1 MPNQKIKILLVDDHP
16 VLREGLKTVLELKG
30 EFQIVG
36 EAESGFEAC
45 KMVPLTNPDIVLMDI
60 CMPQMDGIKAS
71 KNIKILYPQTRILL
85 LTMHDDAN
93 YILEALEIGVE
104 GFILK
109 MSEMDKV
116 VNAINLIM
124 ENETYFDPKI
134 TQSLIRKDQ
143 MIENINATDNVI
155 AKYAL
160 TSREVEIAELT
171 VAGFSSKQMADKLF
185 ISTNTVYNHR
195 RNIFHKLNINRVGE
209 LINFAIKQSVF
220 LGNDSK

>member
-1 MPNQKIKILLVDDHP
+1 MSKQKIKILLVDDHP
-16 VLREGLKTVLELKG
+16 ILREGLKTVLELKG

-36 EAESGFEAC
+36 EAESGFKAC
-45 KMVPLTNPDIVLMDI
+45 EMVPLTNPDIVLMDI

-71 KNIKILYPQTRILL
+71 KNIKLLYPQTRILL

-104 GFILK
+104 GYILK

-134 TQSLIRKDQ
+134 TQSLICKEQ
-143 MIENINATDNVI
+143 ITENISDSDKII

-160 TSREVEIAELT
+160 TSREVEIAELI
-171 VAGFSSKQMADKLF
+171 VGGYSSKQMADKLF

-209 LINFAIKQSVF
+209 LINFAIKQSIF
-220 LGNDSK
+220 ISNDST